1 MSTQEPHGPLG
12 TAGSARQDG
21 SFGLRGAHRLV
32 PDGSPPLTGPRRSAG
47 AGLTFWVFR
56 KRFCT
61 QRPGRDPALK
71 CSKGDV
77 ADHHWPLRESRPYPY
92 RRLWRLEGPADVKE
106 KGDLSKIESMHICDT
121 KFLSPT
127 DIPSQSLRVLR
138 SSRGARPAGSLQG
151 PPAHV
156 PPL

>member
-1 MSTQEPHGPLG
+1 MTTQEPHGPLG

-32 PDGSPPLTGPRRSAG
+32 PDGSPALTGPRRSAG

-77 ADHHWPLRESRPYPY
+77 ADRHWPLRESRPYPY

-106 KGDLSKIESMHICDT
+106 KGGFKQNQKHAYL
-121 KFLSPT
+121 
-127 DIPSQSLRVLR
+127 
-138 SSRGARPAGSLQG
+138 
-151 PPAHV
+151 
-156 PPL
+156 